1 MTQTPAK
8 PTTVQ
13 LLNALEEAR
22 TKLEAVQQAKEEPIA
37 IIGMSC
43 RFPGA
48 KDTES
53 FWQLLSNGVDAIQ
66 EVPANRWKIDAC
78 YDANPDAPG
87 KMSSRY
93 GGFLSEVD
101 KFDAHFF
108 GISPREAMSLDPQQR
123 LLLEVSFEAL
133 ENGGQSSEK
142 LFGTPTGVFIA
153 ISTFDYAMRLSE
165 ARSQIDAHLGT
176 GTLLSPAAG
185 RLSYSLGLKG
195 ASMVVD
201 TACSSSLVAV
211 HLAANSLR
219 NKESD
224 LALVGGVN
232 LLLSPSLS
240 INFTK
245 ARMLATDGRCKT
257 FDKSANGYVRSE
269 GCGVVVLKRLSQ
281 AIRDG
286 DNILALIRG
295 SAINQDGA
303 SGGLTVPSGPSQ
315 EAVVRQALKNAG
327 VKPKEVSYI
336 EAHGTGTSLG
346 DPIEANALG
355 SLFAEREEPLIV
367 GSVKTNIG
375 HPEAAAGIAGLIKVV
390 LSLQH
395 KEIPPHL
402 HFQQPNPFIAWDQL
416 PIKVPTELTP
426 WSTVNKQRIAGISSF
441 GFSGTNAHIVLSE
454 APPVAAKSEGETKR
468 PQHLLTLSAKT
479 KPALEQMVRNYSEH
493 LATHPN
499 LEWADVCYTT
509 NTRRT
514 HFHERLAVVADSV
527 SVAREKL
534 LAHLAEAETTHLY
547 EGSKSESQPQ
557 IAFLFTGQG
566 SQYLGM
572 GRKLYETQPTFR
584 KSLER
589 CQEILNTIGIS
600 ERSLLSILYQND
612 DNSLLEQT
620 AYTQPA
626 LFAIEYALTELW
638 KSWGIEPSA
647 VIGHSVGEYVA
658 ACVAGIFSLEDG
670 LKMISARGSL
680 MQKLPSNGEMVSLLA
695 SVEQVVEALQGLDS
709 VSIAAI
715 NGPNSL
721 VISGAGE
728 AVRLVVQELESK
740 GIKTKRLKV
749 SHAFHSALMKPML
762 ADFRQ
767 VVQEVTFHQPK
778 LNFISNVTGNF
789 ERVLPTDP
797 EYWVDHVLKPVRFAS
812 GMETLHREGV
822 EIFVEMGPQP
832 ILLGMGRQ
840 CLPSGYGTWLPT
852 LQLEQSD
859 WQGLLQAVGQ
869 LYVRGVA
876 IDWESFHRDY
886 SHRQVGLP
894 TYPWQRERYWIDVAQ
909 RQPSTELAMQN
920 GHHPLLGQR
929 IRSAALKNQQIVFES
944 QLSSDFP
951 AYLADHALYEKV
963 IFPTAAYVE
972 IALAAGAQIFGA
984 GARENHPSL
993 VIEEFLI
1000 EQSLVLNPEETVS
1013 VQLVLTP
1020 NESGYEFGIFSR
1032 KNSDNVDENETWTR
1046 HSQGYLLS
1054 GKAPV
1059 AKAPLDLVALK
1070 QKVNQEIEIKGYY
1083 QKFSNLGVEYGPN
1096 FQVVEKL
1103 WRSQGDS
1110 PEVLGKIKL
1119 PEMVESDAKDI
1130 LHPLLLDGCLQLL
1143 AAALEDGSESDR
1155 KTYFLVGLE
1164 RLNFL
1169 SRPSTSIWC
1178 HVHQSSN
1185 QGSSGLL
1192 TAFDLHL
1199 VDENGVAIAD
1209 LINLQVR
1216 RANQTALLAN
1226 QTDDWLY
1233 RIGWEVKPLAS
1244 VKSSSVAITDRQ
1256 KSQAGS
1262 WLIFSDGGEVSN
1274 SLADLLNKQGDRC
1287 IFVSQGSSF
1296 SLLEGDRYQINP
1308 AEREDFQ
1315 KLISAIVKK
1324 EQSVCRGIVYSWGLD
1339 KNLEISD
1346 VPTTAL
1352 DLCTGALYLV
1362 QALSEIPPHHWG
1374 KKMPRLCLVTRN
1386 AQAVTKAPLQVE
1398 QSPLV
1403 GLARAIVLEH
1413 PELETV
1419 CIDLNS
1425 YQVKEIEM
1433 LVEEL
1438 LFPEQEE
1445 QVAFRN
1451 GERYV
1456 ARLKRADAK
1465 AIGYL
1470 AKIDSSG
1477 SYLITGG
1484 LGALGLQVANY
1495 LVDQGARHLLLVGRQ
1510 GAASPEAQAAVKEL
1524 QDKGALVKIVKT
1536 DISQPDSVA
1545 ILIAETNIPL
1555 RGVVHTAGVLDDG
1568 MLRDQ
1573 TQKRFSK
1580 VMAPKVQG
1588 TWNLHQLTKEMS
1600 LDFFVCFSS
1609 MTSVLGALGQ
1619 GNYAAANTF
1628 IDALCHHRQ
1637 ALRLPATSI
1646 NWGPWATSGMAT
1658 RLDANLQN
1666 RWEAIGFGM
1675 IPPNQGMYLFGNLLA
1690 DQISQVGVMPIN
1702 WLKYPVDSTFL
1713 TEFRKTADQKKEQE
1727 KTSVSLLETIKAA
1740 EKDRHYALLVAHVQS
1755 QVSKVLGYQKE
1766 RAFSV
1771 TEGFFDL
1778 GMSSLTSVEL
1788 RNNLQNSLG
1797 CRLPA
1802 TLTFDYPTV
1811 KKLVDYLMTEF
1822 LEETEKDDDLVVSEQ
1837 YLQTDNK
1844 AIAFQPLDE
1853 NDDAEAIAK
1862 QFAEQLGIQWVS

>member
-8 PTTVQ
+8 PTTLQ

-22 TKLEAVQQAKEEPIA
+22 TKLQAVQQAKEEPIA

-53 FWQLLSNGVDAIQ
+53 FWHLLSNGVDAIQ

-78 YDANPDAPG
+78 YDTNPDAPG

-232 LLLSPSLS
+232 LLLAPTLS

-245 ARMLATDGRCKT
+245 ARMLAADGRCKT
-257 FDKSANGYVRSE
+257 FDASANGYVRSE

-286 DNILALIRG
+286 DNVLALIRG
-295 SAINQDGA
+295 SALNQDGA

-327 VKPKEVSYI
+327 IKPQEVSYI

-355 SLFAEREEPLIV
+355 SLFSDREEPLIV

-375 HPEAAAGIAGLIKVV
+375 HPEAAAGMASLIKVV

-402 HFQQPNPFIAWDQL
+402 HFEKPNPYIAWDQL
-416 PIKVPTELTP
+416 PLKVPTELTP
-426 WSTVNKQRIAGISSF
+426 WSTVNNQRIAGISSF

-454 APPVAAKSEGETKR
+454 APSVAGKSESETALR

-493 LATHPN
+493 LATHPH
-499 LEWADVCYTT
+499 LDWADICYTA

-527 SVAREKL
+527 SQAEEKL

-547 EGSKSESQPQ
+547 GGSKSESQPE

-572 GRKLYETQPTFR
+572 GRKLYATQPTFR

-589 CQEILNTIGIS
+589 CQEILNTIGNQ
-600 ERSLLSILYQND
+600 ERSLLSILYEND

-626 LFAIEYALTELW
+626 LFAIEYALAKLW

-680 MQKLPSNGEMVSLLA
+680 MQKLPANGEMVSLLA
-695 SVEQVVEALQGLDS
+695 SPEQVLEALQGLDS

-715 NGPNSL
+715 NGPNSV

-728 AVRLVVQELESK
+728 AVRRVVQELESK
-740 GIKTKRLKV
+740 GIKNKRLKV
-749 SHAFHSALMKPML
+749 SHAFHSALMEPML

-767 VVQEVTFHQPK
+767 VVQQVTFHQPK

-789 ERVLPTDP
+789 ERVLPTTP

-812 GMETLHREGV
+812 GMETLYRERV
-822 EIFVEMGPQP
+822 EIFVEMGTQP

-886 SHRQVGLP
+886 SHRQVSVP

-909 RQPSTELAMQN
+909 RQPQTESGMQN

-944 QLSSDFP
+944 QLTSDFP
-951 AYLADHALYEKV
+951 VYLADHALYEKV

-972 IALAAGAQIFGA
+972 IVLAAGAQIFGA
-984 GARENHPSL
+984 GAQENHPSL
-993 VIEEFLI
+993 LVEEFLI

-1032 KNSDNVDENETWTR
+1032 KNSNDVDDDETWTR
-1046 HSQGYLLS
+1046 HAQGYLLS

-1059 AKAPLDLVALK
+1059 AKAPLDLAALK
-1070 QKVNQEIEIKGYY
+1070 QTVNQELEIKDYY
-1083 QKFSNLGVEYGPN
+1083 QKFSDLGVEYGPN
-1096 FQVVEKL
+1096 FQVIEKL

-1110 PEVLGKIKL
+1110 QEVLGKIKL
-1119 PEMVESDAKDI
+1119 PEMVESSVNDS

-1143 AAALEDGSESDR
+1143 AAALEDGPDSDT

-1164 RLNFL
+1164 RLSFFKQ
-1169 SRPSTSIWC
+1169 PSTSIWC
-1178 HVHQSSN
+1178 HVHQSS
-1185 QGSSGLL
+1185 QRSPGIL
-1192 TAFDLHL
+1192 TSFDLHL
-1199 VDENGVAIAD
+1199 VDENGIAVAD

-1233 RIGWEVKPLAS
+1233 RIGWEVKPRVLAA
-1244 VKSSSVAITDRQ
+1244 SSSFAKANNKTS
-1256 KSQAGS
+1256 KAGN
-1262 WLIFSDGGEVSN
+1262 WLIFSDGGEVSS
-1274 SLADLLNKQGDRC
+1274 SLADMLNKQGERC

-1296 SLLEGDRYQINP
+1296 SLLESDRYQINP
-1308 AEREDFQ
+1308 AEPKDFQ
-1315 KLISAIVKK
+1315 NLLSAIVKQD
-1324 EQSVCRGIVYSWGLD
+1324 QSVCRGIVYLWGLD
-1339 KNLEISD
+1339 QKLEMSD

-1352 DLCTGALYLV
+1352 NLCSSVLYLV
-1362 QALSEIPPHHWG
+1362 QALSAIPPHHWG
-1374 KKMPRLCLVTRN
+1374 KNMPHLCLITRN
-1386 AQAVTKAPLQVE
+1386 AQAVTKTPLQVE
-1398 QSPLV
+1398 QSPLW
-1403 GLARAIVLEH
+1403 GLARVIVLEH

-1419 CIDLNS
+1419 CIDIGS
-1425 YQVKEIEM
+1425 DQVSEIEM
-1433 LVEEL
+1433 LLQEM
-1438 LFPEQEE
+1438 LFPEKEE

-1456 ARLKRADAK
+1456 ARLKRAEAK
-1465 AIGYL
+1465 TISQL

-1484 LGALGLQVANY
+1484 FGALGLQVANY
-1495 LVDQGARHLLLVGRQ
+1495 LVEQGARHLLLVGRQ
-1510 GAASPEAQAAVKEL
+1510 GAVSPEAQAGVKQLE
-1524 QDKGALVKIVKT
+1524 DKGALVKIVKT

-1545 ILIAETNIPL
+1545 MLIAATDIPL
-1555 RGVVHTAGVLDDG
+1555 RGVVHVAGILDDG

-1573 TQKRFSK
+1573 TRQRFLK
-1580 VMAPKVQG
+1580 VMNPKVQG
-1588 TWNLHQLTKEMS
+1588 TWNLHKLTKEMP

-1609 MTSVLGALGQ
+1609 MTSVIGALGQ
-1619 GNYAAANTF
+1619 GNYSAANAF
-1628 IDALCHHRQ
+1628 MDALCHHRH
-1637 ALRLPATSI
+1637 ALGLPAVSI

-1658 RLDANLQN
+1658 QLDANLQS

-1675 IPPNQGMYLFGNLLA
+1675 IPPSQGAHLFANLFTA
-1690 DQISQVGVMPIN
+1690 KAPQVGAMPIN
-1702 WLKYPVDSTFL
+1702 WSKYTVESAFFTD
-1713 TEFRKTADQKKEQE
+1713 FRKTTDQKKEQQ
-1727 KTSVSLLETIKAA
+1727 KTSLNFLETVKAA
-1740 EKDRHYALLVAHVQS
+1740 EKEQRQPLLVAHIQS
-1755 QVSKVLGYQKE
+1755 QVSKVLGYQKD
-1766 RAFSV
+1766 RVFSV
-1771 TEGFFDL
+1771 SEGFFDL

-1788 RNNLQNSLG
+1788 RNNLQNSLS

-1802 TLTFDYPTV
+1802 TLTFDYPTI
-1811 KKLVDYLMTEF
+1811 KKLVDYLMAEF
-1822 LEETEKDDDLVVSEQ
+1822 IEEADEDEDVDVSEQ
-1837 YLQTDNK
+1837 SFQIDSK
-1844 AIAFQPLDE
+1844 ALTFQPLEE
-1853 NDDAEAIAK
+1853 NDDADEIAK
-1862 QFAEQLGIQWVS
+1862 QFAEQLGMQWVN